1 MILTLARRFAFSP
14 VSGHRSSSIR
24 IIFSLMFS
32 MAVLMTAI
40 GVMDYLQRGRFEGI
54 RGAISFDITVE
65 GDETAKMRTRYP
77 HADIFLYGET
87 EVLAEE
93 GDEGTTGNYLK
104 ARIILPEGRALVKG
118 LIYRGRVTGVDPVTV
133 EVSSLA

>member
-1 MILTLARRFAFSP
+1 MLRKLSAEMGREYLSRQ
-14 VSGHRSSSIR
+14 
-24 IIFSLMFS
+24 
-32 MAVLMTAI
+32 I
-40 GVMDYLQRGRFEGI
+40 G
-54 RGAISFDITVE
+54 
-65 GDETAKMRTRYP
+65 K
-77 HADIFLYGET
+77 ET